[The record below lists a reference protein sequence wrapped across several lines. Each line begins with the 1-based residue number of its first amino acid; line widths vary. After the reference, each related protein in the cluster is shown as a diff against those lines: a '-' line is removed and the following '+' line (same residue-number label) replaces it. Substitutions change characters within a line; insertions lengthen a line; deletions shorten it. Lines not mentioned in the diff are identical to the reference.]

1 MFFKDFYFNEKFD
14 VLLLTQLFMA
24 STLKQKE
31 FTHIL
36 AFLTNMK
43 TNNFL
48 IEKTQ
53 IHECRKNRD
62 ILFSSCI

>member
-14 VLLLTQLFMA
+14 VLLLTQIFMA

-36 AFLTNMK
+36 AFFNK
-43 TNNFL
+43 YEN
-48 IEKTQ
+48 Q
-53 IHECRKNRD
+53 
-62 ILFSSCI
+62 